1 MTGRNQRANLFLI
14 VLTFVL
20 AAVFMI
26 PLYWM
31 VRSSFMNLKELYQM
45 DPMLLFPPK
54 LRLDNYLRVFMDSNI
69 NLLQELKNSL
79 VIAIAVVFGTVITSS
94 LAAFGFARL
103 RFPLR
108 NLWFALVISSMLLP
122 SAVTLIPTFLMWNA
136 LGQIGS
142 FYPLIVPA
150 WLGGGAYFI
159 FLLRQ
164 FFLTIPRDLDEAA
177 IIDGANYFTVYYRVM
192 LPLIKP
198 ALVVVALFSFIGAWN
213 EFFYAYI
220 YLSAEESYT
229 LMLGLQTLRGV
240 QLADFTGVMAMAT
253 LVTIPT
259 FIFFLIG
266 NRYFVEGITLT
277 GIKG

>member
-164 FFLTIPRDLDEAA
+164 FFLTIPRDLD
-177 IIDGANYFTVYYRVM
+177 
-192 LPLIKP
+192 
-198 ALVVVALFSFIGAWN
+198 
-213 EFFYAYI
+213 
-220 YLSAEESYT
+220 
-229 LMLGLQTLRGV
+229 
-240 QLADFTGVMAMAT
+240 
-253 LVTIPT
+253 
-259 FIFFLIG
+259 
-266 NRYFVEGITLT
+266 
-277 GIKG
+277 